1 MNNPDVM
8 IERGRENNHF
18 RMSNPDLMI
27 ERGRENNNLSWVIN
41 DKALTTVKCLANV
54 CEICQ

>member
-8 IERGRENNHF
+8 IERGRENNH
-18 RMSNPDLMI
+18 
-27 ERGRENNNLSWVIN
+27 LSWVIN